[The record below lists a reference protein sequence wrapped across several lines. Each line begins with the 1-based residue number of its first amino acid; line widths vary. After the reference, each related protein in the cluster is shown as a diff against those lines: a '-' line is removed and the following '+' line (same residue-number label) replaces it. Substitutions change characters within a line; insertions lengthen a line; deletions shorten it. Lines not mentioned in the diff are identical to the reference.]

1 MRRGDITAERYATAL
16 LARCEA
22 LKALN
27 AFITL
32 DRDKVLEAARKADQ
46 RRAAGDNLGALHG
59 LPIPIKDSINTKDLP
74 TTSATAALRNFTP
87 KSDAEVV
94 QTLYQ
99 QGALP
104 LGKTN
109 LHEMSFWWTSANSA
123 FGPVHNPYDPKR
135 VPGGSS
141 GGTAVAIATRMA
153 PVGLAED
160 TNGSI
165 RVPAAFCGIVG
176 FRPTTLRWPQAG
188 VMPLTPAYDTV
199 GPHSRSVADAIL
211 LDSVVTG
218 SSPPAQ
224 PANLTGIRIG
234 ISRSYFFAGLDS
246 EVEKVS
252 ADVLK
257 KLQDAGVE
265 LVEADI
271 PNLAE
276 LAEKGNYPIIH
287 QESVP
292 NINAYLERYDAPA
305 TLDMIL
311 AQATPEMRQA
321 MEWFIIPGGKYRAP
335 YDAYVAARNTYR
347 PALQN
352 TFRRYFRENNLA
364 AIVFPATMCAATPME
379 DVWEVEVNGQKVPS
393 YIAWA
398 RNITPGSC
406 AGIPGLVLPGG
417 LTGGGLPVGIEFDG
431 PVGKDRELLALGLA
445 LEKILGPIQPPP
457 V

>member
-1 MRRGDITAERYATAL
+1 MIWQSRRDFMCNVAVLAGSASVPSIGRASAVTQDEALLNLSAVQAVAAMRRGDITAERYATAL

-234 ISRSYFFAGLDS
+234 ISRSYFFAALLS
-246 EVEKVS
+246 
-252 ADVLK
+252 
-257 KLQDAGVE
+257 
-265 LVEADI
+265 LV
-271 PNLAE
+271 
-276 LAEKGNYPIIH
+276 
-287 QESVP
+287 
-292 NINAYLERYDAPA
+292 
-305 TLDMIL
+305 
-311 AQATPEMRQA
+311 
-321 MEWFIIPGGKYRAP
+321 
-335 YDAYVAARNTYR
+335 
-347 PALQN
+347 
-352 TFRRYFRENNLA
+352 
-364 AIVFPATMCAATPME
+364 
-379 DVWEVEVNGQKVPS
+379 
-393 YIAWA
+393 
-398 RNITPGSC
+398 
-406 AGIPGLVLPGG
+406 
-417 LTGGGLPVGIEFDG
+417 
-431 PVGKDRELLALGLA
+431 
-445 LEKILGPIQPPP
+445 
-457 V
+457 